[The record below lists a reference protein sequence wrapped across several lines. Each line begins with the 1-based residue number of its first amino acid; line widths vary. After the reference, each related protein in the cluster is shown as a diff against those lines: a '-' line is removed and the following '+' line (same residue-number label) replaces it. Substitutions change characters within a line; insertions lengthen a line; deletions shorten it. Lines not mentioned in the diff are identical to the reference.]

1 MKQASRW
8 FLCCTLAA
16 ALALT
21 GCGGGSSGSSSG
33 TMSGSTSA
41 GSSAAQGAAWRTGLG
56 VLTEAA
62 GTDRV
67 GNIRTVAAAVLLD
80 ADGKLAGVTLDELE
94 LSVSADGTGKV
105 TTPTDTR
112 TKRQKGKDY
121 PLAEVSGLKKGWAEQ
136 ADAFGD
142 WLKGKTPD
150 EVKKLKTDADG
161 KPTDADLLS
170 GCTIAVDRYRDAIVR
185 ACENAQVLGAAR
197 GDTVKLGVEVAEMPQ
212 GLTGTD
218 DKDAQVQAKIT
229 LAVVT
234 MDENAR
240 VTSAIGDMTEPE
252 LTVSADGTVSAPA
265 GAGVH
270 QKRAGRPL
278 RNAQRKRVRQGMVR
292 AQRRLVR
299 LSEGQK
305 RRGDRQALRRRHGCR
320 PEGAVHHLSYRPAK
334 SGAEGHGG
342 AVIIKTGCPSAQKV
356 RGDFLWIPPQAQSR
370 KGYVHTFPQ
379 KAGLRAGQS
388 SALCKKIKVSSC
400 KTAANALF
408 YNHNLP
414 L

>member
-1 MKQASRW
+1 M
-8 FLCCTLAA
+8 
-16 ALALT
+16 
-21 GCGGGSSGSSSG
+21 
-33 TMSGSTSA
+33 
-41 GSSAAQGAAWRTGLG
+41 
-56 VLTEAA
+56 
-62 GTDRV
+62 
-67 GNIRTVAAAVLLD
+67 
-80 ADGKLAGVTLDELE
+80 
-94 LSVSADGTGKV
+94 

-161 KPTDADLLS
+161 KPTEADLLS
-170 GCTIAVDRYRDAIVR
+170 GCTIAVDRYRDAVVR

-252 LTVSADGTVSAPA
+252 LTVSADGTVSAPREP
-265 GAGVH
+265 VYT
-270 QKRAGRPL
+270 KNEL
-278 RNAQRKRVRQGMVR
+278 
-292 AQRRLVR
+292 
-299 LSEGQK
+299 
-305 RRGDRQALRRRHGCR
+305 GDRYGMRSASALGKEWYEHSAGWC
-320 PEGAVHHLSYRPAK
+320 GYLKGKNAVEIGKLSADGTDADLK
-334 SGAEGHGG
+334 ALCTIS
-342 AVIIKTGCPSAQKV
+342 VT
-356 RGDFLWIPPQAQSR
+356 DL
-370 KGYVHTFPQ
+370 Q
-379 KAGLRAGQS
+379 KA
-388 SALCKKIKVSSC
+388 ALK
-400 KTAANALF
+400 AMAEQ
-408 YNHNLP
+408 
-414 L
+414 